1 MTRKQRLESE
11 QVTTPGQRL
20 FYTGAAAT
28 KKLALYERIVR
39 VDDSA
44 AIATIMLPPVSECK
58 GLTFD
63 ITAAS
68 GGYDVTIVPT
78 GGATYPDCEA
88 WPPGGAT
95 AQVLTANEDRV
106 LLQSNGSAWQS
117 LVDLT
122 T

>member
-1 MTRKQRLESE
+1 LESE
-11 QVTTPGQRL
+11 QVTTPAQRL
-20 FYTGAAAT
+20 FWKGAAT
-28 KKLALYERIVR
+28 SGGKKLALYERVVR

-44 AIATIMLPPVSECK
+44 AIETIMLPPVAECK

-68 GGYDVTIVPT
+68 GGYDVTIVPN

-106 LLQSNGSAWQS
+106 LLESNGSAWQS